1 LKSGKVIPPEVLS
14 LLTIVFAILAFFVIP
29 DEIAICH
36 FIVIRTRSADRV
48 FTEIFAKVSVSYCKV
63 SI

>member
-1 LKSGKVIPPEVLS
+1 MVILPDDIF
-14 LLTIVFAILAFFVIP
+14 IVEIVSTILAFFVIP